1 MSVLDGFKSFNFNEG
16 TPYVSVTKN
25 GITFNKGTVMK
36 LQYPEYV
43 VLFIDFNSKQ
53 IAIQVCEKSTE
64 NSVLF
69 CSAEKRSSKVLS
81 VRWNARD
88 LLNTIKEIT
97 GWDLSQ
103 KSYKAEG
110 KLVPEE
116 KVMIFDLSSAEEL
129 K

>member
-1 MSVLDGFKSFNFNEG
+1 MSLLDGFTSFNFNEG
-16 TPYVSVTKN
+16 APYVSVTKN

-43 VLFIDFNSKQ
+43 VLYINSDTKQ
-53 IAIQVCEKSTE
+53 IAIQVCDKDAE
-64 NSVLF
+64 NSAPF
-69 CSAEKRSSKVLS
+69 CSAEKRNSKVLS
-81 VRWNARD
+81 VRWNAKD

-110 KLVPEE
+110 RLVSEE
-116 KVMIFDLSSAEEL
+116 KAMIFDLSTAEEL